1 MELLEKDIP
10 CSRRVIINGKIKSIK
25 FSKGLYEG
33 AYKIS
38 TLGQELT
45 DQLEYHEELG
55 VYNHMSDDGE
65 EFYFTV
71 YVFDDG
77 EIEDMPDQKELMDKM
92 MPALQEM
99 VMSVA
104 AGETYS
110 EDLKFAMEIF
120 KNPAMIYRTWRDNG
134 KDIEKAQKEI
144 LKNIFDME

>member
-10 CSRRVIINGKIKSIK
+10 CTRRVIINGKIKSID
-25 FSKGLYEG
+25 FSKGYYDET
-33 AYKIS
+33 YKIS
-38 TLGQELT
+38 SLGQELT
-45 DQLEYHEELG
+45 DQLEYYDELG

-77 EIEDMPDQKELMDKM
+77 EVEDMPDQKVLMDKM
-92 MPALQEM
+92 MPSLQGM

-104 AGETYS
+104 TGEKYS
-110 EDLKFAMEIF
+110 DDLKFAMEIF
-120 KNPAMIYRTWRDNG
+120 KSPAMMYRTWRDNG